1 MSTLSNPSPILPP
14 VSTVAAATSPL
25 VEERVVTFADFGLDS
40 KILRAITETGYTSP
54 TPIQAQAIPV
64 VLAGRDVMGSAQTGT
79 GKTASFVLPILQN
92 ILPLAS
98 HSTSPARHPVRA
110 LVLAPTRELAVQVAD
125 NAAVYAKH
133 TPIRSTVVFGGTDI
147 KVQAPIV
154 RAGVELLI
162 ATPGRLL
169 DHIEQGNVSL
179 SQVQYLVLDE
189 ADRMLDMGFLPDL
202 QRILNLLPKKR
213 QTLLF
218 SATFSPE
225 IRKLAE
231 SYQTQPVTIET
242 AQRNATSNNV
252 SQEMF
257 RVKDKHH
264 KRSALVQLIQQE
276 NIAQS
281 MIFVNT
287 KIEARDLAR
296 FLQKAKINARALHG
310 DQTQNERLATLDEFK
325 RGEVLMMVATDVAAR
340 GLDIAQMPCVVN
352 FDLPYNAEDYVHRI
366 GRTGRAGASGRALSL
381 VTEHDDKLLA
391 AISKLVQTQFELK
404 SIRSAESPAS
414 SRATRTEPTT
424 HPRKARNDD
433 SAEFR
438 NEYARI
444 RQIERNAPH
453 RRNAWDE
460 EELNYLRRK
469 IQLSNDPFFSQ
480 PYQASERAPAL
491 DLAHTQLTAT
501 MPLPK
506 SKKPVAAL
514 FAMGK
519 KK

>member
-1 MSTLSNPSPILPP
+1 MTT
-14 VSTVAAATSPL
+14 VSTHSP
-25 VEERVVTFADFGLDS
+25 TTDITDFSQFELDAN
-40 KILRAITETGYTSP
+40 IQRAIAEAGYTTP

-64 VLAGRDVMGSAQTGT
+64 VLSGQDVMGSAQTGT
-79 GKTASFVLPILQN
+79 GKTASFVLPILQK

-125 NAAVYAKH
+125 NATLYAKH
-133 TPIRSTVVFGGTDI
+133 TPIRTAVVFGGMDI
-147 KVQAPIV
+147 KVQTPIV

-169 DHIEQGNVSL
+169 DHIEQGNVNL
-179 SQVQYLVLDE
+179 NQVQYLVLDE

-202 QRILNLLPKKR
+202 QRILNLLPKQR

-231 SYQTQPVTIET
+231 SYQKTPKIIET
-242 AQRNATSNNV
+242 AQRNATATTV
-252 SQEMF
+252 TQEMF
-257 RVKDKHH
+257 AVKDKNH
-264 KRSALVQLIQQE
+264 KRSALAQLLKQE
-276 NIAQS
+276 AIDQA

-296 FLQKAKINARALHG
+296 FLQRAKINARALHG
-310 DQTQNERLATLDEFK
+310 DQTQAERLATLDEFK
-325 RGEVLMMVATDVAAR
+325 SGAVAILVATDVAAR

-366 GRTGRAGASGRALSL
+366 GRTGRAGANGRALSL
-381 VTEHDDKLLA
+381 VTALDDKLLA
-391 AISKLVQTQFELK
+391 AIAKLVRMDFELK
-404 SIRSAESPAS
+404 TIHAQEHAS
-414 SRATRTEPTT
+414 REAMRDTRMPSNSEG
-424 HPRKARNDD
+424 ARH
-433 SAEFR
+433 E
-438 NEYARI
+438 ARV
-444 RQIERNAPH
+444 RQIERSAPH
-453 RRNAWDE
+453 RRTAWDE
-460 EELNYLRRK
+460 DELNYLRRK
-469 IQLSNDPFFSQ
+469 MTLSDDPFFST
-480 PYQASERAPAL
+480 PYEANAHPHSTKV
-491 DLAHTQLTAT
+491 DLAHTRLSST
-501 MPLPK
+501 MPQAK
-506 SKKPVAAL
+506 TKKPVAAL

>member
-1 MSTLSNPSPILPP
+1 MTHT
-14 VSTVAAATSPL
+14 VSTSSEITDFSQ
-25 VEERVVTFADFGLDS
+25 FALDAR
-40 KILRAITETGYTSP
+40 IQRAIVDAGYATP

-64 VLAGRDVMGSAQTGT
+64 VLAGQDVMGSAQTGT

-98 HSTSPARHPVRA
+98 SSTSPARHPVRA

-125 NAAVYAKH
+125 NAALYAKH
-133 TPIRSTVVFGGTDI
+133 TPIRTAVVFGGMDM
-147 KVQAPIV
+147 KVQTPIV

-169 DHIEQGNVSL
+169 DHIEQGNVNL
-179 SQVQYLVLDE
+179 NQVQYLVLDE

-202 QRILNLLPKKR
+202 QRILNLLPKQR

-231 SYQTQPVTIET
+231 SYQKDPKIIET
-242 AQRNATSNNV
+242 AQRNATATNV
-252 SQEMF
+252 TQEMF
-257 RVKDKHH
+257 AVKDKNH
-264 KRSALVQLIQQE
+264 KRSALVQLLKQE
-276 NIAQS
+276 AIDQA

-296 FLQKAKINARALHG
+296 FLQRAKINARALHG
-310 DQTQNERLATLDEFK
+310 DQTQSERLATLDEFK
-325 RGEVLMMVATDVAAR
+325 SGAVAILVATDVAAR

-352 FDLPYNAEDYVHRI
+352 FDLPYSAEDYVHRI
-366 GRTGRAGASGRALSL
+366 GRTGRAGANGRALSL
-381 VTEHDDKLLA
+381 VTQFDDKLLA
-391 AISKLVQTQFELK
+391 AIAKLVRMEFELK
-404 SIRSAESPAS
+404 TIRAEEERPA
-414 SRATRTEPTT
+414 RTERPN
-424 HPRKARNDD
+424 REAKGAREPFNPER
-433 SAEFR
+433 ANTE
-438 NEYARI
+438 ARI
-444 RQIERNAPH
+444 RHIERSAPH
-453 RRNAWDE
+453 RRSAWDE

-469 IQLSNDPFFSQ
+469 MAVSDDPFFSK
-480 PYQASERAPAL
+480 PYEANPDAHSPKL
-491 DLAHTQLTAT
+491 DLAHTHLSST
-501 MPLPK
+501 MPQPK
-506 SKKPVAAL
+506 IKKPVAAL

>member
-1 MSTLSNPSPILPP
+1 MSEI
-14 VSTVAAATSPL
+14 AAFSQ
-25 VEERVVTFADFGLDS
+25 FALDA
-40 KILRAITETGYTSP
+40 KILRAIVEAGYTTP

-64 VLAGRDVMGSAQTGT
+64 VLQGQDVMGSAQTGT

-98 HSTSPARHPVRA
+98 SSTSPARHPVRA

-125 NAAVYAKH
+125 NAALYAKY
-133 TPIRSTVVFGGTDI
+133 TPIRTAVVFGGMDMKQQT
-147 KVQAPIV
+147 PIV

-169 DHIEQGNVSL
+169 DHIEQGNVNL
-179 SQVQYLVLDE
+179 NQVQYLVLDE

-202 QRILNLLPKKR
+202 QRILNMLPKKR

-231 SYQTQPVTIET
+231 SYQNNPKLIET
-242 AQRNATSNNV
+242 AQRNATATNV
-252 SQEMF
+252 TQEMF
-257 RVKDKHH
+257 SVKDKNH
-264 KRSALVQLIQQE
+264 KRSAVVQLIKQE
-276 NIAQS
+276 SIEQA

-296 FLQKAKINARALHG
+296 FLQRAKINARALHG
-310 DQTQNERLATLDEFK
+310 DQTQSERLATLDEFK
-325 RGEVLMMVATDVAAR
+325 AGAVPILVATDVAAR

-366 GRTGRAGASGRALSL
+366 GRTGRAGANGRAMSL
-381 VTEHDDKLLA
+381 VTDYDEKLLA
-391 AISKLVQTQFELK
+391 AISKLVRVQFELK
-404 SIRSAESPAS
+404 TIREQEQKPVRAE
-414 SRATRTEPTT
+414 RAPRTEPTQ
-424 HPRKARNDD
+424 RNSNSEHSDTQ
-433 SAEFR
+433 
-438 NEYARI
+438 ARI
-444 RQIERNAPH
+444 RNIERSAPH
-453 RRNAWDE
+453 RRSAWDE
-460 EELNYLRRK
+460 EELSYLRRK
-469 IQLSNDPFFSQ
+469 MALSNDPFFSS
-480 PYQASERAPAL
+480 PYEASTEVHEAKL
-491 DLAHTQLTAT
+491 DLAHTHLSSS
-501 MPLPK
+501 MPQPK

-514 FAMGK
+514 FNMCK